1 VKLRRRLLAVL
12 SVAALPL
19 PVVGCGVPSSGPPV
33 VVKDAPRNGAPSNSD
48 SVVTKKSPAGAND
61 AQELVKRYLKAV
73 AWGNDTSQ
81 DPDATEKA
89 ASAAKEF
96 MTADA
101 QSAWQRGQEI
111 TIVRAQ
117 LNLPTST
124 ANGIRVEVSM
134 QPIGVLNS
142 RGAVDPRPN
151 RAPLTHTFMVVP
163 EEHGRGLRIA
173 NPPQGMLLSD
183 EGLDNLYEVQPIY
196 FWDTFNRGLVP
207 DLRYLNRSLSPA
219 KRLVQ
224 LTGWLRDGPSE
235 YLKPA
240 VNPLPAAIEIKD
252 WPVLDATPGGVR
264 INLSAKAA
272 SVQGQLLAKFVL
284 QVRWSLRSLASTVE
298 LQIEGQRQELGRD
311 AGRDNPAAAPDGQ
324 KEPPRFAIVDGRV
337 RQLAG
342 DPIAVPALASDDNTG
357 VVSAAI
363 LRGPGQ
369 QVALVR
375 EEAPGRLR
383 LWLGS
388 YNQGTRVAQYAPT
401 DLVAETMSR
410 PVGLTTPPTADPAFL
425 VAADGRLWAVSV
437 TSKQPV
443 DRTPAGF
450 DAVTAVSV
458 ARDGRRVAVV
468 AGGRVYAG
476 VLTFEGSSPSVA
488 QLEEVQTTLSDAV
501 GVAWSREEWLVVAG
515 RSAGQ
520 SALVE
525 LTVDSA
531 LVEQMPMRNL
541 AGLNVTRVVADPS
554 VRRDDPSR
562 GERGPIMIEANGHA
576 YRVFSGSVDEYSPET
591 SPTPTPSPTPAP
603 SGSPAKQSLPSAP
616 FFLD

>member
-1 VKLRRRLLAVL
+1 
-12 SVAALPL
+12 
-19 PVVGCGVPSSGPPV
+19 
-33 VVKDAPRNGAPSNSD
+33 
-48 SVVTKKSPAGAND
+48 
-61 AQELVKRYLKAV
+61 
-73 AWGNDTSQ
+73 
-81 DPDATEKA
+81 
-89 ASAAKEF
+89 
-96 MTADA
+96 
-101 QSAWQRGQEI
+101 
-111 TIVRAQ
+111 
-117 LNLPTST
+117 
-124 ANGIRVEVSM
+124 
-134 QPIGVLNS
+134 
-142 RGAVDPRPN
+142 
-151 RAPLTHTFMVVP
+151 
-163 EEHGRGLRIA
+163 
-173 NPPQGMLLSD
+173 
-183 EGLDNLYEVQPIY
+183 
-196 FWDTFNRGLVP
+196 
-207 DLRYLNRSLSPA
+207 
-219 KRLVQ
+219 
-224 LTGWLRDGPSE
+224 
-235 YLKPA
+235 
-240 VNPLPAAIEIKD
+240 
-252 WPVLDATPGGVR
+252 
-264 INLSAKAA
+264 
-272 SVQGQLLAKFVL
+272 
-284 QVRWSLRSLASTVE
+284 
-298 LQIEGQRQELGRD
+298 
-311 AGRDNPAAAPDGQ
+311 
-324 KEPPRFAIVDGRV
+324 
-337 RQLAG
+337 
-342 DPIAVPALASDDNTG
+342 

-476 VLTFEGSSPSVA
+476 VLTFEGSSLSVA

-515 RSAGQ
+515 RSEGK

-525 LTVDSA
+525 VTVDSA